1 MSHGLNKI
9 DPRYVD
15 GSRGR
20 NSQVLRITGDNL
32 DTDFGDLLRVGAPT
46 GTTGNNGTYYFNNSQ
61 EFHTFILNHNNS
73 NIYLSGDP
81 DVKTSYQVRV
91 YNHSGNGNL
100 TVQEF
105 EKFAWQGQK
114 PPATVTV
121 PSGNHYVYGVTYHGN
136 YASSYPNLKD
146 WSAIFVSESP

>member
-46 GTTGNNGTYYFNNSQ
+46 GTTGNNGTYYFDHSQ
-61 EFHTFILNHNNS
+61 EFHTFILNPVSYTHLPLPT
-73 NIYLSGDP
+73 IYS
-81 DVKTSYQVRV
+81 V
-91 YNHSGNGNL
+91 
-100 TVQEF
+100 
-105 EKFAWQGQK
+105 
-114 PPATVTV
+114 
-121 PSGNHYVYGVTYHGN
+121 
-136 YASSYPNLKD
+136 
-146 WSAIFVSESP
+146 